1 MKIRLISLLKIL
13 SYYSFNTIMDI
24 FLPLI
29 LSKQILYAASFI
41 LLLGSFL
48 ILYRNRFMGAITFIV
63 AFFFLF
69 SWYVIS
75 FTEMLLFEVIM
86 FLYIG
91 YLLGAFVWLQP
102 IIHKIVINIEFYFL
116 AFRYKLRKL

>member
-1 MKIRLISLLKIL
+1 MKIRLLSLLKIL

-29 LSKQILYAASFI
+29 LSKQMLYAASFI

-63 AFFFLF
+63 AFLFLF

-116 AFRYKLRKL
+116 EFRYKLRKL